1 MNIFNSNDNSN
12 ENDSNFNKIKNQVD
26 RKVSRE
32 KIIVKNLEWTVHEN
46 MLKKFFSKFGEVK
59 KCTIIRNLY
68 TGKSKGFGF
77 VEFCN
82 ENAAASVFNASKE
95 DLILINREMKIEYF
109 SDKPAKI
116 KPKNPKVKKFASSP
130 TATSLS
136 PSSQTN
142 NTTITITNANEINE
156 SQSNQYDN
164 KFNAQDLPYN
174 VLALVFSELTMRD
187 LCMVERGIY

>member
-1 MNIFNSNDNSN
+1 
-12 ENDSNFNKIKNQVD
+12 
-26 RKVSRE
+26 
-32 KIIVKNLEWTVHEN
+32 

-59 KCTIIRNLY
+59 KCKIIRNLY

-82 ENAAASVFNASKE
+82 EIAAASVFNASKH

-109 SDKPAKI
+109 SDKPPEI
-116 KPKNPKVKKFASSP
+116 KPTNPKVKKFASSP

-156 SQSNQYDN
+156 SHSNQYDN